1 MCPSGTSAFTVSP
14 NPSSQQ
20 LKINLAMEEPEV
32 ETDIVIYNQL
42 NVPVHTY
49 KTKETEVLFN
59 DLGLQPGVYL
69 IEVKSGKYREV
80 KRVMIS
86 SGK

>member
-1 MCPSGTSAFTVSP
+1 
-14 NPSSQQ
+14 
-20 LKINLAMEEPEV
+20 MEDPEV
-32 ETDIVIYNQL
+32 ETEIAIFNQL

-49 KTKETEVLFN
+49 KTKEKEAYFN

-86 SGK
+86 SDK